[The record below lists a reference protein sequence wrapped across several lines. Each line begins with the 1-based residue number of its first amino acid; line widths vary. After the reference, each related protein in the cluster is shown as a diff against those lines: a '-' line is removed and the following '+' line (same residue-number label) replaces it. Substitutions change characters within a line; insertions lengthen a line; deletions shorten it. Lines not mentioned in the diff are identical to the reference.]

1 MSNLYFNRTMFNS
14 EQNKNEI
21 RRDLTNLTD
30 YYIKNLFDITSYPN
44 STNTDT
50 LDQSGEQ
57 HLYNFI
63 CDYYGS
69 FAAIIFNNSYIDP
82 KTKQNFV
89 DYLSKYL
96 PSCINVNNERMVSR
110 GGRKKKRRT
119 KKKRYTH

>member
-21 RRDLTNLTD
+21 RRNLTNLTD
-30 YYIKNLFDITSYPN
+30 YFINNLFLISSNSNLDI
-44 STNTDT
+44 
-50 LDQSGEQ
+50 LDQNGQ
-57 HLYNFI
+57 DHIYGVI
-63 CDYYGS
+63 CDYYGNV
-69 FAAIIFNNSYIDP
+69 ATLIFNNSSYIDP
-82 KTKQNFV
+82 KSKQNFV

-96 PSCINVNNERMVSR
+96 PSCLNYNTTQRMENK